1 MSDNLRM
8 REEHTI
14 TSGTVISGVLTG
26 PYFSD
31 PDSDSDS
38 ESDSDKRPPFRA
50 CHHFST
56 RFCIL
61 VSMKDAA

>member
-1 MSDNLRM
+1 MMSNNLRM

-14 TSGTVISGVLTG
+14 TSGTMLSGVLTG

-38 ESDSDKRPPFRA
+38 ESDSDKRPHSEPVTISPLGFA
-50 CHHFST
+50 SW
-56 RFCIL
+56 
-61 VSMKDAA
+61 

>member
-1 MSDNLRM
+1 MMSDNLRM

-14 TSGTVISGVLTG
+14 TSGTMISGVLTG

-38 ESDSDKRPPFRA
+38 ESDSEKRPR
-50 CHHFST
+50 SE
-56 RFCIL
+56 L
-61 VSMKDAA
+61 VTISPLGFASW